1 MESSHRLTDIVTGVI
16 TLLLTATRRIR
27 MPISISLVFAGMAL
41 TALTEAL
48 PEFLP
53 NLHEVRLSPG
63 LVMFVFLPP
72 PLFESAFHLDVRLL
86 RRNLAPV
93 MLLAV
98 PGLLLYTLL
107 IGLLVSWAT
116 AIPFSSA
123 LLLGAILSA
132 TDPVAV
138 VGLF

>member
-1 MESSHRLTDIVTGVI
+1 
-16 TLLLTATRRIR
+16 
-27 MPISISLVFAGMAL
+27 
-41 TALTEAL
+41 
-48 PEFLP
+48 
-53 NLHEVRLSPG
+53 
-63 LVMFVFLPP
+63 
-72 PLFESAFHLDVRLL
+72 
-86 RRNLAPV
+86 

-98 PGLLLYTLL
+98 PGLLLSTLL

-138 VGLF
+138 VGLFKNWALHSG